1 MNSRISNLEIDTF
14 FENEENEDIKKK
26 LYESLLN
33 WFKQKIYKILWNYK
47 KRNAKYLFAI
57 FNSNQ
62 HNKAGMHW

>member
-33 WFKQKIYKILWNYK
+33 
-47 KRNAKYLFAI
+47 
-57 FNSNQ
+57 
-62 HNKAGMHW
+62 